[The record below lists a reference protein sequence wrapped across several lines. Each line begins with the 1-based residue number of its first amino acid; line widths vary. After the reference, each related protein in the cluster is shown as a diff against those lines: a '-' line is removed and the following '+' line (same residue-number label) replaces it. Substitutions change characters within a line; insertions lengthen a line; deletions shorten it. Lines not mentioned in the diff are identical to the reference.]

1 MSTVWKKTLRDIVIL
16 LAAGFIY
23 YLIYRL
29 TGFGFT
35 CPIKQ
40 ITGLPCPSCGVSH
53 MAIDLIALD
62 FKSAFKDNQ
71 FLFITWPL
79 VACEII
85 YIIYNVEAKKDLPKW
100 NVIAITIFAI
110 CLIIFGFLRIALSL

>member
-1 MSTVWKKTLRDIVIL
+1 
-16 LAAGFIY
+16 
-23 YLIYRL
+23 
-29 TGFGFT
+29 
-35 CPIKQ
+35 
-40 ITGLPCPSCGVSH
+40 